1 MYLSEDVFGDTK
13 DMTGA
18 EDMAVVKGMKTM
30 AEGMKT
36 MAEDR
41 KNGIRN
47 EGKKEEQNDALSY
60 EAVDDFF

>member
-1 MYLSEDVFGDTK
+1 
-13 DMTGA
+13 MTGA